1 MQSLRAAR
9 ISLRHRDPGDI
20 AARPSPPTHCPKGI
34 ITGASQSIP
43 NQTLGDFRM
52 ESIPL
57 CGKLCLSATLGVMI
71 DRSQYFGFT
80 APKVNRKAVLD
91 CR

>member
-1 MQSLRAAR
+1 MNIPRAAR
-9 ISLRHRDPGDI
+9 SSLRHRDPGDI
-20 AARPSPPTHCPKGI
+20 AARPSPPLHCPKEI

-43 NQTLGDFRM
+43 NQTLGDFLM

-57 CGKLCLSATLGVMI
+57 RGKLCLSATLGVMF
-71 DRSQYFGFT
+71 DRSQYFDFT
-80 APKVNRKAVLD
+80 ASKVNRKAVLN

>member
-1 MQSLRAAR
+1 
-9 ISLRHRDPGDI
+9 
-20 AARPSPPTHCPKGI
+20 
-34 ITGASQSIP
+34 
-43 NQTLGDFRM
+43 M

-57 CGKLCLSATLGVMI
+57 CGKFCLSATLGVMI

>member
-1 MQSLRAAR
+1 
-9 ISLRHRDPGDI
+9 
-20 AARPSPPTHCPKGI
+20 
-34 ITGASQSIP
+34 
-43 NQTLGDFRM
+43 M

-57 CGKLCLSATLGVMI
+57 CGKLCLSATLGMMI